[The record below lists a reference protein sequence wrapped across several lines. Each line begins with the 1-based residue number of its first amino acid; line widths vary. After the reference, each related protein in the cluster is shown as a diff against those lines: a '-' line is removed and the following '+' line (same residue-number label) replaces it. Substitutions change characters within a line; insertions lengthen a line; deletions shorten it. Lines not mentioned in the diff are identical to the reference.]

1 MRAITMWIF
10 LLVALIVGSVQLNA
24 QPQLRIEKLGLPPY
38 IGSMKIFGEK
48 AFMNSFDGLYVFDEA
63 SRTWRSLGQQSSLVE
78 LRQIMTVHPN
88 GLVVSHVPLGTLRF
102 QPKTEEIILEAG
114 VYHQYQF
121 VHSDSIVG
129 LVQTSGDRS
138 VRFVW
143 KRWPSLEVIRTDT
156 VDLGEEHAFS
166 DVIPCS
172 DGSILTLSPNKLV
185 RFRYEDKP
193 AVIPLG
199 DNVLSGR
206 HSYYV
211 DSSRTHIALHAERG
225 ILLSSDQFASWTMYG
240 DSSASRSANLHL
252 TSDPNNIIVMNRGLL
267 TRFNPANSRVDTL
280 VRGSNL
286 SDNVSASSDVVIAS
300 TRDSI
305 LFILETTTTTEHAG
319 LQERGAQFLYGV
331 NDGIVAT
338 TPEDVFVRPSGD
350 VWTRCPLDKNVFA
363 NAQFSPL
370 VIPSGGT
377 SVDDFWLSVHG
388 FFPVHV
394 RPRTSILKSDVFFP
408 GYSSNGF
415 HPSSDRYY
423 FTVLYALEMPCGSNQ
438 VMWIEGNSPLRTLLC
453 KDDLR
458 YLMVFNDRDYVAFT
472 LKGSLWRTVDGDLD
486 RWSQHPI
493 PVLSLRPQPRMMTKG
508 NHGLLTDQ
516 RTTMWTH
523 DAGLTWESA
532 VDSLEAHS
540 TLTRAGDIISAHIQ
554 GDSNAVLIIDVLRNG
569 VRSTYASLTS
579 DFVDFARISIQDI
592 AFDDNERRLYFT
604 TNYYTASI
612 LLDGISS
619 VEQEPRE
626 AHLEVGIPLGI
637 YDLLGRRVAGD
648 ESEVETPGLYLHV
661 QQYGVRKIIVQR

>member
-1 MRAITMWIF
+1 
-10 LLVALIVGSVQLNA
+10 
-24 QPQLRIEKLGLPPY
+24 
-38 IGSMKIFGEK
+38 MK
-48 AFMNSFDGLYVFDEA
+48 SFDGLYVFDEA
-63 SRTWRSLGQQSSLVE
+63 SRTWRSLGQRSSLVE
-78 LRQIMTVHPN
+78 LSQVMTVHSN
-88 GLVVSHVPLGTLRF
+88 GLVVSHVPSGTLRF
-102 QPKTEEIILEAG
+102 HPSTEEITLEAG

-156 VDLGEEHAFS
+156 VDLGGEHAFS

-172 DGSILTLSPNKLV
+172 DGSALALSPTKLV
-185 RFRYEDKP
+185 RFRYEGKP

-199 DNVLSGR
+199 EIVLLGR
-206 HSYYV
+206 YSYYV

-225 ILLSSDQFASWTMYG
+225 ILLSNDQFSSWTMYG
-240 DSSASRSANLHL
+240 DSSASRLANLHL

-267 TRFNPANSRVDTL
+267 TRYNPSDSRIDTL
-280 VRGSNL
+280 LGGSNL
-286 SDNVSASSDVVIAS
+286 SDNVSASSDVVVAS

-305 LFILETTTTTEHAG
+305 LFISETTTTIEHAG
-319 LQERGAQFLYGV
+319 LQERSAWSLYAV

-350 VWTRCPLDKNVFA
+350 AWTRCPLSKNVFA
-363 NAQFSPL
+363 NQQFSPY

-388 FFPVHV
+388 VFAVHV

-408 GYSSNGF
+408 GYSRGGF
-415 HPSSDRYY
+415 HPSTDQYY

-472 LKGSLWRTVDGDLD
+472 WKGSLWRTVDGDLD
-486 RWSQHPI
+486 RWSQQPI
-493 PVLSLRPQPRMMTKG
+493 PVLSMQSQPRMMTKG
-508 NHGLLTDQ
+508 NHGLFTDT
-516 RTTMWTH
+516 RATLWTH
-523 DAGLTWESA
+523 DAGLTWESTI
-532 VDSLEAHS
+532 DTLKAHF
-540 TLTRAGDIISAHIQ
+540 TLTRTGDIISAYIQ
-554 GDSNAVLIIDVLRNG
+554 GDSNGVLTIDVLRNG
-569 VRSTYASLTS
+569 ERSTYASLTS
-579 DFVDFARISIQDI
+579 DVVDFARISIQDI
-592 AFDDNERRLYFT
+592 AFDDNERRLYIT

-619 VEQEPRE
+619 VEQDPRTSP
-626 AHLEVGIPLGI
+626 LEVGIPLGI
-637 YDLLGRRVAGD
+637 YDLFGRRVADD
-648 ESEVETPGLYLHV
+648 ESEVETSGLYLHV
-661 QQYGVRKIIVQR
+661 QQHGVRKIIVQR